1 MPVSDLLRA
10 VPAATPTVMA
20 ESMWDQLWDAGD
32 GPLAKFVQIVVI
44 VALALLA
51 RTIAKAVIGGFVNRV
66 VSGVKKRQRAED
78 TQALLASPVSAAR
91 VVQRTRTLGSVL
103 NNIVATVIV
112 VIALLLIVTTIDPN
126 ITGAFSLITA
136 ALGAGLGF
144 GAQNIVKDVLTGL
157 FMVADD
163 QLGVGDIVATDLATG
178 VVEGVGIRVTQI
190 RDVNGTLWFVRNG
203 EITRVGNMSQG
214 WSRAVIDVTVPNTI
228 DVEAVQQR
236 MLDLANSLTRDAQ
249 WQHTVVDQPELW
261 GIESVKPDAVVLR
274 LVLKTRIT
282 TRDDV
287 AWAMRVALR
296 QSLAEFGGAAE
307 ISSAPL
313 ERFEQA
319 GTVRNLRARALN
331 HRPSRSRRSAQT
343 TQVAEPTDTDVQPL
357 DLVSDVPSSAP
368 AAGLGGRTG
377 RRGATG
383 ASGAGAPTF
392 QSDND
397 RPER

>member
-1 MPVSDLLRA
+1 MPVTDLVQAL
-10 VPAATPTVMA
+10 VQATPTAMA
-20 ESMWDQLWDAGD
+20 ENAWDRLWDAGD
-32 GPLAKFVQIVVI
+32 GPLAKFVQVVVI
-44 VALALLA
+44 VAIALLA

-66 VSGVKKRQRAED
+66 VSGVKKRQRLED

-103 NNIVATVIV
+103 NNIVVTVIV
-112 VIALLLIVTTIDPN
+112 IIALLLIVTTIDPN

-203 EITRVGNMSQG
+203 EITRVGNMSHG
-214 WSRAVIDVTVPNTI
+214 WSRAVIDVTVPNTV

-236 MLDLANSLTRDAQ
+236 MLDLATSLSQDPQ
-249 WQHTVVDQPELW
+249 WRHTVVDQPELW

-296 QSLAEFGGAAE
+296 QSLADLGGAAE

-319 GTVRNLRARALN
+319 GTVRSLRARALG
-331 HRPSRSRRSAQT
+331 RSSGAGSRSRRSAAPT
-343 TQVAEPTDTDVQPL
+343 RTAESEEPATVTG
-357 DLVSDVPSSAP
+357 DVPTTAP
-368 AAGLGGRTG
+368 AAGRGGRTG
-377 RRGATG
+377 ARGATG